1 MAAQWKNFK
10 TQMKEKRAGKRKA
23 PSHDI
28 LQKEVIVIQRL
39 SAEVSGK
46 AQKYS
51 RIGLCEFVPYEY
63 DEIALSNIMSACN
76 RHFASIVGEH
86 MICDVLAGEQGPSC
100 NSLEQI
106 PDLKVVHVRFI
117 EANDRDVASVVGNR
131 MEREEQPK
139 RPFRRAIV
147 QSLPA
152 TKAQSPSKAF
162 PKSLSVLEMMKLGK
176 VINDKSTESIELFTF
191 DLTDMAWSSQTSTV
205 EFSIVKEPFGKGGF
219 REAFKATSKTPGF
232 QHQQWVV
239 KKYLKSAV
247 DIIEETK
254 QTIEQHTKKVVQ
266 MHMLAKNFMLKLEQD
281 LKQNYM
287 GKPSVTRE
295 YTWEKSMDSWEL
307 NGLPLKNLLMGNSQ
321 ST

>member
-51 RIGLCEFVPYEY
+51 RIGPREFVPYEY
-63 DEIALSNIMSACN
+63 DEMALSNIMSACN

-86 MICDVLAGEQGPSC
+86 MICDS
-100 NSLEQI
+100 QI
-106 PDLKVVHVRFI
+106 PDLKVVHVRFT

-131 MEREEQPK
+131 VEREEQPK
-139 RPFRRAIV
+139 RPFRRAIA

-191 DLTDMAWSSQTSTV
+191 DLTDMAWSSQPSTV

-254 QTIEQHTKKVVQ
+254 Q
-266 MHMLAKNFMLKLEQD
+266 
-281 LKQNYM
+281 
-287 GKPSVTRE
+287 
-295 YTWEKSMDSWEL
+295 
-307 NGLPLKNLLMGNSQ
+307 Q
-321 ST
+321 SSSIQRRWCKCTCWPGILR